1 MWWLND
7 MRDDL
12 SPLLS
17 DHTEREKMSH
27 LLKDFA
33 STCNKH
39 IHRSKIKSWNSW
51 VYCRSWYTRLYE
63 NYFRP
68 TEQKVLEEYLKAEPY
83 LTIDPSMRLIQENQI
98 LKVNIDKYEG
108 MFDRIEMLEK
118 RMQEKLR

>member
-1 MWWLND
+1 MRKDVAFAQGFRKHVISTFIEARLNHEI
-7 MRDDL
+7 REFIV
-12 SPLLS
+12 
-17 DHTEREKMSH
+17 DH
-27 LLKDFA
+27 D
-33 STCNKH
+33 
-39 IHRSKIKSWNSW
+39 
-51 VYCRSWYTRLYE
+51 TRLYE

>member
-1 MWWLND
+1 MI
-7 MRDDL
+7 
-12 SPLLS
+12 
-17 DHTEREKMSH
+17 HTPS
-27 LLKDFA
+27 
-33 STCNKH
+33 
-39 IHRSKIKSWNSW
+39 
-51 VYCRSWYTRLYE
+51 E

-68 TEQKVLEEYLKAEPY
+68 TEQNVLEEYLKAEPY